1 MKSRLWYLLAAIG
14 AAGCGGYSADD
25 EVTLGSAVYTQPAPN
40 VSFSAFKS
48 YYLDPQMEVWEDG
61 TQKLKQPVPAST
73 VTTIDAQMQKYGYTA
88 IPGSGATPLPDGAL
102 PPSDVGLRLVFLQSN
117 FTYYISS
124 GYCSVYWAYYACWP
138 GWAYAGSYSTGT
150 VLMMMVD
157 TRSGQATPAPDNA
170 TVWAS
175 ALYAVLRGSS
185 LENTNVL
192 NSAVVR
198 AYDQSPYLKNSP

>member
-1 MKSRLWYLLAAIG
+1 
-14 AAGCGGYSADD
+14 
-25 EVTLGSAVYTQPAPN
+25 VTFGSAVYTQPAPN
-40 VSFSAFKS
+40 VSFAALRT
-48 YYLDPQMEVWEDG
+48 YYLDPNIEVWEDG
-61 TQKLKQPVPAST
+61 TQKLPQAVPSST
-73 VTTIDAQMQKYGYTA
+73 ITTIDAQMVKLGYTA
-88 IPGSGATPLPDGAL
+88 IPGSGVTPQPPNTLPA
-102 PPSDVGLRLVFLQSN
+102 SDVGLRLVFLQSN
-117 FTYYISS
+117 FTYYVSS

-157 TRSGQATPAPDNA
+157 TRAPTAPPPSPDAATLWA
-170 TVWAS
+170 T

-198 AYDQSPYLKNSP
+198 AYDQSPYLKTSAVP

>member
-1 MKSRLWYLLAAIG
+1 MKSRLWFLLAAIG
-14 AAGCGGYSADD
+14 AIGCGGYSADE

-40 VSFSAFKS
+40 VNFTAFKT
-48 YYLDPQMEVWEDG
+48 YYLDPKMEVWEDG
-61 TQKLKQPVPAST
+61 AQDVVGQPVPSST
-73 VTTIDAQMQKYGYTA
+73 VTTIQQQMTKYGYTQQ
-88 IPGSGATPLPDGAL
+88 ATPPTGNNLPNA
-102 PPSDVGLRLVFLQSN
+102 DVGLRLVFLQSN
-117 FTYYISS
+117 FTYYVSS

-157 TRSGQATPAPDNA
+157 TRTGQIAPAPDNA
-170 TVWAS
+170 TVWAT

-185 LENTNVL
+185 LENSNQL
-192 NSAVVR
+192 NSAIVR